1 MVRNQNRATLTCQ
14 AESISVNADTLYV
27 SGSLAQNKTRPPTH
41 YPDLFILAQFK
52 IAG

>member
-1 MVRNQNRATLTCQ
+1 MVRNQNRATPTCQ
-14 AESISVNADTLYV
+14 AEPISVNADTLYV
-27 SGSLAQNKTRPPTH
+27 NGSLAQNRTCPSMH